1 MINRMNKQ
9 ITWKDNLALFMPFLI
24 MFLLYGSSTMSYESQ
39 SLVSPL
45 ETLLAGRSFENLLK
59 NIQFTY
65 AGSEISIAS
74 RGYIPFVEFFLRKA
88 AHFFSYFFIGFF
100 WVLGLRKRVNDEWL
114 VLLLAVL
121 LSIGYA
127 SFDELRQVFHPGRT
141 GLMEDVLLDT
151 AGAMVG
157 IFFSWFLLKKRMIR

>member
-1 MINRMNKQ
+1 MNKQ

-45 ETLLAGRSFENLLK
+45 ETLLAGRPFENLLK
-59 NIQFTY
+59 SIQFTY

-121 LSIGYA
+121 LSICYA

-151 AGAMVG
+151 AGALVG
-157 IFFSWFLLKKRMIR
+157 IFFSCFLLKKRMIR

>member
-1 MINRMNKQ
+1 MNKQ

-45 ETLLAGRSFENLLK
+45 ETLLAGRPFENLLK

-74 RGYIPFVEFFLRKA
+74 RGYIPFVEFFIRKA

-127 SFDELRQVFHPGRT
+127 SFDELRQAFHPGRT

>member
-1 MINRMNKQ
+1 MNKQ

-45 ETLLAGRSFENLLK
+45 EALLAGRPLENFLS

-74 RGYIPFVEFFLRKA
+74 RGYIPFV
-88 AHFFSYFFIGFF
+88 
-100 WVLGLRKRVNDEWL
+100 
-114 VLLLAVL
+114 
-121 LSIGYA
+121 
-127 SFDELRQVFHPGRT
+127 
-141 GLMEDVLLDT
+141 
-151 AGAMVG
+151 
-157 IFFSWFLLKKRMIR
+157 

>member
-1 MINRMNKQ
+1 MNKQ

-45 ETLLAGRSFENLLK
+45 ETLLAGRPFENLLK

-74 RGYIPFVEFFLRKA
+74 RGYIPFVEFFIRKA

-127 SFDELRQVFHPGRT
+127 SLDELRQVFHPGRT

>member
-1 MINRMNKQ
+1 MNKQ
-9 ITWKDNLALFMPFLI
+9 ITWKDNLALFIPFLI
-24 MFLLYGSSTMSYESQ
+24 MFILYGSSTMSYESQ

-45 ETLLAGRSFENLLK
+45 ETLLAGRPFESFLS

-65 AGSEISIAS
+65 AGSEISIAT
-74 RGYIPFVEFFLRKA
+74 RGYVPFVEFFIRKG
-88 AHFFSYFFIGFF
+88 AHFFSYFLLGFF
-100 WVLGLRKRVNDEWL
+100 WVLGLRKRVRDEWL
-114 VLLLAVL
+114 VILLAIL

-127 SFDELRQVFHPGRT
+127 AFDEFRQVFHPGRT

-157 IFFSWFLLKKRMIR
+157 IFLSWLLLKKKIIR

>member
-1 MINRMNKQ
+1 MNKQ

-45 ETLLAGRSFENLLK
+45 ETLLAGRPLENFLS

-74 RGYIPFVEFFLRKA
+74 RGYIPFVEFFIRKG

-100 WVLGLRKRVNDEWL
+100 WVLGLRKRVKDKWL
-114 VLLLAVL
+114 VLLLAAL
-121 LSIGYA
+121 LSMGYA
-127 SFDELRQVFHPGRT
+127 SFDELRQIFHQGRT

-151 AGAMVG
+151 AGALVG
-157 IFFSWFLLKKRMIR
+157 ILVSYLLLKKKVIR

>member
-45 ETLLAGRSFENLLK
+45 ETLLAGRPFENLLK

-74 RGYIPFVEFFLRKA
+74 RGYIPFVEFFIRKA

-100 WVLGLRKRVNDEWL
+100 WVLGLDRKSTRLN
-114 VLLLAVL
+114 
-121 LSIGYA
+121 S
-127 SFDELRQVFHPGRT
+127 SH
-141 GLMEDVLLDT
+141 
-151 AGAMVG
+151 
-157 IFFSWFLLKKRMIR
+157 